1 VSSRDAAAMPR
12 RTRQVTDFLGLTT
25 QRAPLPWWALAVPA
39 GVLALVSAGSLVAF
53 PDDENRALLIVLL
66 VVGLAGLAA
75 SVALRQARRRV
86 RSQ

>member
-1 VSSRDAAAMPR
+1 MPR

-25 QRAPLPWWALAVPA
+25 RRAPLPWWVLAVPA
-39 GVLALVSAGSLVAF
+39 GVLALVSAASLIAF
-53 PDDENRALLIVLL
+53 PDDEDRALLIVLL

-75 SVALRQARRRV
+75 AVALRQARRRV